1 MESNVEISSHTVDGV
16 ELVELSGKAE
26 LHSHQELRAAIRH
39 AIHCGRPWLV
49 LNLTRASGIDS
60 LTIGEL
66 VACAKRSREA
76 GGDVKL
82 VVAPGTL
89 VHELLQLTGLE
100 RIFQIF
106 GDEHEAAAAFSSRS
120 D

>member
-1 MESNVEISSHTVDGV
+1 VEISTHTIDGV
-16 ELVELSGKAE
+16 ELVEMSGRAE
-26 LHSHQELRAAIRH
+26 LYSHHELRETVRQ
-39 AIHCGRPWLV
+39 AIHCGRHRFV

-66 VACAKRSREA
+66 VACAKRSREV
-76 GGDVKL
+76 GGDLRL

-100 RIFQIF
+100 QIFRIF
-106 GDEHEAAAAFSSRS
+106 GDEHEAAASFSTG
-120 D
+120 DC